1 MDYDRGFRQQAA
13 LDPSLRWITQHPG
26 IQAATLVGRTAGL
39 TLLCS
44 ICREPDHTAG
54 QCALSYF
61 QPPTGTSNAPGPFSL
76 ATWPRAP
83 LPESMTNIGVSWNKG
98 YCTFP
103 GRFGNAC
110 ATFQQPHMA
119 RDCAATP
126 STNVG
131 VVAGTQP
138 RVPARDPSLMWQAN
152 GA

>member
-13 LDPSLRWITQHPG
+13 LDPSLRWNTQHPG
-26 IQAATLVGRTAGL
+26 IQAATLVGRTAGS

-44 ICREPDHTAG
+44 ICREPDDTAG
-54 QCALSYF
+54 QCALSHWDL
-61 QPPTGTSNAPGPFSL
+61 QCSRSISL

-103 GRFGNAC
+103 GMCRFGNAC

-126 STNVG
+126 ADSEYKREGGGRNPASCPG
-131 VVAGTQP
+131 PRPLFDVAG
-138 RVPARDPSLMWQAN
+138 
-152 GA
+152 

>member
-1 MDYDRGFRQQAA
+1 MEHAA
-13 LDPSLRWITQHPG
+13 PWNSGSNTGWPHCLFNPALQHMQGTRPHCR
-26 IQAATLVGRTAGL
+26 AVCP
-39 TLLCS
+39 LLLPASHWDLQCCRS
-44 ICREPDHTAG
+44 I
-54 QCALSYF
+54 
-61 QPPTGTSNAPGPFSL
+61 SL

-83 LPESMTNIGVSWNKG
+83 LPESMTNIGMSWNKG
-98 YCTFP
+98 YCTFL
-103 GRFGNAC
+103 GMCRFGNAC

-119 RDCAATP
+119 RDWAATP